1 MISHA
6 SQRKEKEIK
15 EFSPSELVAGGSDD
29 MALYIAKGIAAAH
42 GGTLRMFE
50 DVHGRDGEEVSVR
63 GPSGSSTCHFIVHL
77 PLLALPEDHPVPP
90 RLDGSRKGSM
100 LLFSPKAS
108 AKTLQSSS
116 KAESGNAASS
126 STAAFSTAMAAL
138 QSTAAAQDTGVTTPT
153 GAVVDR
159 WAAARPSTDVEAGA
173 AGPQSS
179 SVKGPAQSVTTA
191 PSAEP
196 LLLASPREVATKL
209 SAPPPRPP
217 QPSVTLLVVDDSD
230 LTRKMLCRMVRAK
243 GFQVD
248 EAEDGAVAVEKVR
261 LGPHA
266 YAAILMD
273 FVMPVMD
280 GPTATRAIRD
290 MGYTAPILGVTG
302 NGQDFDV
309 AHFKTMG
316 ANEVFTKPLDVP
328 RFLAV
333 LGSNGV
339 ATASK

>member
-1 MISHA
+1 MS
-6 SQRKEKEIK
+6 
-15 EFSPSELVAGGSDD
+15 
-29 MALYIAKGIAAAH
+29 LYIAQGIAAAH
-42 GGTLRMFE
+42 GGTVRMFE
-50 DVHGRDGEEVSVR
+50 DVHGHDGEVDHMHS
-63 GPSGSSTCHFIVHL
+63 SLGSSTCHFVVHL
-77 PLLALPEDHPVPP
+77 PLLAPHEPLPELGP
-90 RLDGSRKGSM
+90 RPLRKGST
-100 LLFSPKAS
+100 LLFNSQKYR
-108 AKTLQSSS
+108 
-116 KAESGNAASS
+116 E
-126 STAAFSTAMAAL
+126 STADRIHVEEAAL
-138 QSTAAAQDTGVTTPT
+138 QLTVAAHDTSVTTPAVEP
-153 GAVVDR
+153 GAVVGR
-159 WAAARPSTDVEAGA
+159 WADARPSTTVGTPAV
-173 AGPQSS
+173 GPQSS
-179 SVKGPAQSVTTA
+179 FLNGLA
-191 PSAEP
+191 PPLTCAPPGGDTITPVEP
-196 LLLASPREVATKL
+196 LLDVSPTKL
-209 SAPPPRPP
+209 SAPPPHPP
-217 QPSVTLLVVDDSD
+217 SQPSVKLLVVDDSD

-248 EAEDGAVAVEKVR
+248 EAEDGAVAVDKMR
-261 LGPHA
+261 RGPQA

-339 ATASK
+339 ATATK

>member
-1 MISHA
+1 M
-6 SQRKEKEIK
+6 
-15 EFSPSELVAGGSDD
+15 
-29 MALYIAKGIAAAH
+29 
-42 GGTLRMFE
+42 
-50 DVHGRDGEEVSVR
+50 
-63 GPSGSSTCHFIVHL
+63 
-77 PLLALPEDHPVPP
+77 
-90 RLDGSRKGSM
+90 
-100 LLFSPKAS
+100 
-108 AKTLQSSS
+108 
-116 KAESGNAASS
+116 
-126 STAAFSTAMAAL
+126 
-138 QSTAAAQDTGVTTPT
+138 
-153 GAVVDR
+153 
-159 WAAARPSTDVEAGA
+159 
-173 AGPQSS
+173 
-179 SVKGPAQSVTTA
+179 
-191 PSAEP
+191 
-196 LLLASPREVATKL
+196 
-209 SAPPPRPP
+209 
-217 QPSVTLLVVDDSD
+217 VDDSD

-248 EAEDGAVAVEKVR
+248 EAEDGAVAVDKMR
-261 LGPHA
+261 RGPQA

-339 ATASK
+339 ATATK